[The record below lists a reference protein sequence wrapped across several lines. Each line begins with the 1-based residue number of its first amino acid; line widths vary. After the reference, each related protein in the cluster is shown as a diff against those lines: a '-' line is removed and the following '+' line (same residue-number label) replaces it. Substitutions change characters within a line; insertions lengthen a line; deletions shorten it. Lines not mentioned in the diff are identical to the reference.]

1 MVLQMKKRTEHSQ
14 LATLV
19 YVLALKKQIEEE
31 VKSRYL
37 KRIDYLVNANN
48 ELMNELE
55 QWERVGKRL
64 EKPLWKT
71 AVMKE
76 EYEEGGDEL
85 LHEEGGSVQNG
96 NGLSEEDKQEYDF

>member
-1 MVLQMKKRTEHSQ
+1 MIKNSNNNQ
-14 LATLV
+14 LASLV
-19 YVLALKKQIEEE
+19 YIHAMRKEIEKE
-31 VKSRYL
+31 VESRYS
-37 KRIDYLVNANN
+37 KRIDYLVGANN

-71 AVMKE
+71 AMKE

-85 LHEEGGSVQNG
+85 LHEEGGVDDG
-96 NGLSEEDKQEYDF
+96 NGLSEDKQEYDF

>member
-1 MVLQMKKRTEHSQ
+1 MMKDQHEA
-14 LATLV
+14 LATSV
-19 YVLALKKQIEEE
+19 YILAMKQQIEEE
-31 VKSRYL
+31 VKSKYL
-37 KRIDYLVNANN
+37 KRIDYLVGANN

-71 AVMKE
+71 AMKE

-85 LHEEGGSVQNG
+85 LHEEGGVDDG
-96 NGLSEEDKQEYDF
+96 NGLSEEDKQEYEF